1 MSGLGRGHASKEAWA
16 LTTAVAAAKGLGSG
30 KRTAAVAP
38 GKGKGSDKE
47 AAAVAPAQEVLKQK
61 PKPTP
66 KAQDLLTT
74 EQMNDKLASLK
85 KKLNDKRE
93 KSAAVAASG
102 APTEV
107 AAEDRPSA
115 LAAAE
120 VESSDGSKEGSEEEG
135 KTSTDGEKEG
145 QEEESEEEEEK
156 DERTL
161 AMAAGKRWVAK
172 QEKQRGA
179 GSSSSSTSRSRS
191 RRRRRRSRRS
201 GGSRSSGRT
210 RPGKR
215 STRRSRSRRRR
226 RRSSRSGGSRRRL
239 ELKPREEQRAFVP
252 HVATR
257 ESGNVWRVTPLGGQP
272 AVAGSAAEENSQC
285 RAPANLVVG
294 QFVVSPKAGIE
305 RLTEL
310 VEATPCHVLAVM
322 FEADHADD
330 ARENDFRSAVADS
343 ERWHSQWFTGGGLL
357 TLSARCGAA
366 DWVASTNDES
376 HIMYTF
382 LIPVIGGRFNPPTSV
397 AVSVLSKMRA
407 TKEDAVAAG
416 LAAHVL
422 SDDFVGMV
430 ADVAER
436 QKVRFLMGVF
446 SGDQA
451 GMAKLCKMCGI
462 ESRPY
467 CQVWRLP
474 HPVEEED
481 TAVAAEAGDEEPE
494 EKAAVAAELE
504 QEEGGVDWNDQEQQ
518 KQGEEE
524 QEEPAAGAAEA
535 CFFEEQAQHEAVF
548 PAYVLVRGP
557 CARHL
562 HALPEN
568 APAWPLWL
576 CRDGRFA
583 KRLVPLSRVPGVDQ
597 VPLMP
602 TGRSCGQGLPDLAV
616 VKQKVADLQRWIP
629 GVHQVVLWVGVA
641 RQGCGAREAHQ
652 QKLAVEKGAGK
663 GRGAKG
669 KRGKKGNKGK
679 KGKGW

>member
-1 MSGLGRGHASKEAWA
+1 MAQR
-16 LTTAVAAAKGLGSG
+16 LGS
-30 KRTAAVAP
+30 R
-38 GKGKGSDKE
+38 
-47 AAAVAPAQEVLKQK
+47 
-61 PKPTP
+61 
-66 KAQDLLTT
+66 
-74 EQMNDKLASLK
+74 
-85 KKLNDKRE
+85 
-93 KSAAVAASG
+93 
-102 APTEV
+102 
-107 AAEDRPSA
+107 
-115 LAAAE
+115 
-120 VESSDGSKEGSEEEG
+120 DG
-135 KTSTDGEKEG
+135 DGE
-145 QEEESEEEEEK
+145 
-156 DERTL
+156 
-161 AMAAGKRWVAK
+161 
-172 QEKQRGA
+172 
-179 GSSSSSTSRSRS
+179 
-191 RRRRRRSRRS
+191 
-201 GGSRSSGRT
+201 
-210 RPGKR
+210 
-215 STRRSRSRRRR
+215 
-226 RRSSRSGGSRRRL
+226 
-239 ELKPREEQRAFVP
+239 RAVVP

-272 AVAGSAAEENSQC
+272 AVAGSAAEENSQW

-294 QFVVSPKAGIE
+294 QFVVSPGAGIE
-305 RLTEL
+305 RFTEL
-310 VEATPCHVLAVM
+310 VEETPCHVLAVM

-330 ARENDFRSAVADS
+330 DREDEFRSAVAGS
-343 ERWHSQWFTGGGLL
+343 ERWHCQWFTGGGLL
-357 TLSARCGAA
+357 THSARCGAV
-366 DWVASTNDES
+366 DWVSSLHDKS
-376 HIMYTF
+376 HVMDSF
-382 LIPVIGGRFNPPTSV
+382 LIPVIGGRFNPATSV
-397 AVSVLSKMRA
+397 AVAVLSKMRA

-422 SDDFVGMV
+422 SDDFVDQV

-451 GMAKLCKMCGI
+451 EMAKLCKMCGI

-481 TAVAAEAGDEEPE
+481 TAVAAEAGEKEPE
-494 EKAAVAAELE
+494 EKAAVAAEQEPEEGADWAE
-504 QEEGGVDWNDQEQQ
+504 QEQQQ

-524 QEEPAAGAAEA
+524 QEEQAAVAAEA
-535 CFFEEQAQHEAVF
+535 WKAQHEAVF

-583 KRLVPLSRVPGVDQ
+583 KRLVPLSRLPGVDQ

-602 TGRSCGQGLPDLAV
+602 TGRNCGQGLPDLAM
-616 VKQKVADLQRWIP
+616 VKQKVADLQWWIP

-641 RQGCGAREAHQ
+641 RQGLGAREARLG
-652 QKLAVEKGAGK
+652 LAREVEKGAGK

>member
-1 MSGLGRGHASKEAWA
+1 MSSFAQRQASKEAWA
-16 LTTAVAAAKGLGSG
+16 SAAAVAAAKGLGSG

-61 PKPTP
+61 PKTTP
-66 KAQDLLTT
+66 KAQDPLTT

-107 AAEDRPSA
+107 AAEDRASA

-120 VESSDGSKEGSEEEG
+120 VESSDGSKEGSEEEA
-135 KTSTDGEKEG
+135 KTTTDEEKEG
-145 QEEESEEEEEK
+145 KEEESEEEEEK

-161 AMAAGKRWVAK
+161 AMAAGQRWVAK

-357 TLSARCGAA
+357 TLSARCGAV
-366 DWVASTNDES
+366 DWVSSVHDKS
-376 HIMYTF
+376 HVMDSF
-382 LIPVIGGRFNPPTSV
+382 LIPVIGGRFNPATSV

-494 EKAAVAAELE
+494 EKAAVAAEQE
-504 QEEGGVDWNDQEQQ
+504 PEEGGADWAEQEQQ

-535 CFFEEQAQHEAVF
+535 CFFQEQAQHEAVF

-641 RQGCGAREAHQ
+641 RQGCGAREAHR

>member
-1 MSGLGRGHASKEAWA
+1 M
-16 LTTAVAAAKGLGSG
+16 
-30 KRTAAVAP
+30 
-38 GKGKGSDKE
+38 
-47 AAAVAPAQEVLKQK
+47 
-61 PKPTP
+61 
-66 KAQDLLTT
+66 
-74 EQMNDKLASLK
+74 
-85 KKLNDKRE
+85 
-93 KSAAVAASG
+93 
-102 APTEV
+102 
-107 AAEDRPSA
+107 
-115 LAAAE
+115 
-120 VESSDGSKEGSEEEG
+120 
-135 KTSTDGEKEG
+135 
-145 QEEESEEEEEK
+145 
-156 DERTL
+156 
-161 AMAAGKRWVAK
+161 
-172 QEKQRGA
+172 
-179 GSSSSSTSRSRS
+179 
-191 RRRRRRSRRS
+191 
-201 GGSRSSGRT
+201 
-210 RPGKR
+210 
-215 STRRSRSRRRR
+215 
-226 RRSSRSGGSRRRL
+226 
-239 ELKPREEQRAFVP
+239 P

-310 VEATPCHVLAVM
+310 VEETPCHVLAVM

-366 DWVASTNDES
+366 DWVASTQSANDES
-376 HIMYTF
+376 HIMDTF

-494 EKAAVAAELE
+494 EKAAVAAEQE
-504 QEEGGVDWNDQEQQ
+504 PEEGGADWAEQEQQ

-641 RQGCGAREAHQ
+641 RQGCGAREAHR